1 METDRLIGE
10 YERLSSDLLEWIRQ
24 TIEKLNDRHF
34 VNSLSGVQKQ
44 LAEFNSYR
52 TEEKRPKFVSL
63 VVRIK
68 LQVYFTVQLLNFLE
82 KSFLTVIKFF
92 IFQFVGFFMVCG

>member
-1 METDRLIGE
+1 MFQVVNELMENEKLVGE

-24 TIEKLNDRHF
+24 TIETLNDRRF

-52 TEEKRPKFVSL
+52 TKEKPPKYLIFSHVLS
-63 VVRIK
+63 IK
-68 LQVYFTVQLLNFLE
+68 H
-82 KSFLTVIKFF
+82 
-92 IFQFVGFFMVCG
+92 